1 MQNYPAKEK
10 WRVLSLD
17 VGDQS
22 QVGVNET
29 KPNQIIMAILFPLV
43 SF

>member
-10 WRVLSLD
+10 WRKLSLD

-29 KPNQIIMAILFPLV
+29 KPNQTTNQSWQFYSL
-43 SF
+43 